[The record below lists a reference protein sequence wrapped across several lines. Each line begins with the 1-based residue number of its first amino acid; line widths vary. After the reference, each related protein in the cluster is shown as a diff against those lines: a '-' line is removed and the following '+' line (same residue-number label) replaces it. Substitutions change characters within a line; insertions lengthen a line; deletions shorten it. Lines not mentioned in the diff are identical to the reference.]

1 MAKIKR
7 NFTTIARAGVP
18 HGSKGKHNLIVGEI
32 LSDLA
37 QLDKGTAMKIP
48 QCTAKNATTA
58 AGELVDLPPDLMRK
72 SLSPSRGVTAMR
84 AMVQN
89 AMTAVSIQ

>member
-7 NFTTIARAGVP
+7 NFSTIARAGVP
-18 HGSKGKHNLIVGEI
+18 HGRKGKHNLIVGEI

-48 QCTAKNATTA
+48 LKHLAESKAKVRSALNRATRNAGMQVATA
-58 AGELVDLPPDLMRK
+58 ADDDFLYVWNVD
-72 SLSPSRGVTAMR
+72 
-84 AMVQN
+84 
-89 AMTAVSIQ
+89 